1 MEALNIEKEIRD
13 LVSFPDEKYLKI
25 IREVGFVCDRCGKCC
40 TSEFNDHIFLLDDDA
55 QRIIEN
61 HGREN
66 LRPAP
71 YFDLCD
77 NLGRFYVMG
86 YALKT
91 KSNGDC
97 IFYTGSSCEH
107 YKIRPRICKIYPYML
122 HREPDED
129 GNIDF
134 RQIGGLDEH
143 GLYHNEIGEG
153 ECKEILTTVKKY
165 ESRFLRQ
172 QLRFNEYVEKYFKD
186 NNLRINQQMYDRMM
200 RLYQKGTAIEV
211 YVFYQGG
218 FVKVIVEHPLKHPL
232 NNLLYPMP
240 QDNNG
245 Y

>member
-13 LVSFPDEKYLKI
+13 LESFPDEEYLKI
-25 IREVGFVCDRCGKCC
+25 IREVGFECDLCGKCC

-55 QRIIEN
+55 KRIIEY
-61 HGREN
+61 HGREY

-91 KSNGDC
+91 KPNGDC

-107 YKIRPRICKIYPYML
+107 YEDRPMICKIFPYML

-143 GLYHNEIGEG
+143 GLYHNEIGETG
-153 ECKEILTTVKKY
+153 KEILKTVKEY
-165 ESRFLRQ
+165 ESGFLKQ
-172 QLRFNEYVEKYFKD
+172 QLEFIKYVEKYFKD
-186 NNLRINQQMYDRMM
+186 NNLRFNQQIYDRMM
-200 RLYQKGTAIEV
+200 RLYEKGQAIEV
-211 YVFYQGG
+211 YVFYQGR
-218 FVKVIVEHPLKHPL
+218 FEKEVISKFCCSPRRK
-232 NNLLYPMP
+232 
-240 QDNNG
+240 
-245 Y
+245 

>member
-1 MEALNIEKEIRD
+1 MIITFQKELTHLTMEAFNIEKEIRD
-13 LVSFPDEKYLKI
+13 LGSFPDEKYLNI

-55 QRIIEN
+55 QRIIEDT
-61 HGREN
+61 GREY

-91 KSNGDC
+91 KPNGDC

-107 YKIRPRICKIYPYML
+107 YEVRPRICRIYPYML
-122 HREPDED
+122 HREPDDE

-143 GLYHNEIGEG
+143 GSYHNEIDE
-153 ECKEILTTVKKY
+153 ETCTEILKTVKEY
-165 ESRFLRQ
+165 EFGFLRQ
-172 QLRFNEYVEKYFKD
+172 QLKFNEYIEKYFKE
-186 NNLRINQQMYDRMM
+186 NNLRISQQMYDRMM
-200 RLYQKGTAIEV
+200 RLYQKGKAIEV
-211 YVFYQGG
+211 YVFYNGR
-218 FVKVIVEHPLKHPL
+218 FEKEVITPV
-232 NNLLYPMP
+232 
-240 QDNNG
+240 QIS
-245 Y
+245 

>member
-1 MEALNIEKEIRD
+1 MIITLQKELTHLTMESINIEKEIRD
-13 LVSFPDEKYLKI
+13 LESFPDEKYLEI
-25 IREVGFVCDRCGKCC
+25 IRKVGFECDRCGKCC

-55 QRIIEN
+55 QRIIEY
-61 HGREN
+61 HGREF

-71 YFDLCD
+71 YFDFCD

-91 KSNGDC
+91 KPNGDC

-107 YKIRPRICKIYPYML
+107 YEDRPRICKIFPYML

-143 GLYHNEIGEG
+143 GLYHNEICEG
-153 ECKEILTTVKKY
+153 ALKEILKTVKEY
-165 ESRFLRQ
+165 ESGFLKQ
-172 QLRFNEYVEKYFKD
+172 QLEFIKYVGKYFKD

-211 YVFYQGG
+211 FVFYRGK
-218 FVKVIVEHPLKHPL
+218 FEKEVIIPV
-232 NNLLYPMP
+232 
-240 QDNNG
+240 QIS
-245 Y
+245 